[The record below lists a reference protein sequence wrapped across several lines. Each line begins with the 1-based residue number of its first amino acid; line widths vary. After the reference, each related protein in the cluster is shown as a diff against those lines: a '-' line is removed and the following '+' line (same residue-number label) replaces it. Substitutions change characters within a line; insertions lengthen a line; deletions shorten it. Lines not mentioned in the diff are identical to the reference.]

1 MCQTFIYNVII
12 SNRHM
17 NSTYV
22 IVTYP
27 SLFTVIFGNDEL
39 HSTVGFLFF
48 FFFFFFWSDTDAFQ
62 LSARTD
68 PTELLRGL
76 LNFYMIN
83 SLYKSCDFS
92 NRIPLV
98 ISMKF
103 WTP

>member
-1 MCQTFIYNVII
+1 
-12 SNRHM
+12 M

-22 IVTYP
+22 IVTYS
-27 SLFTVIFGNDEL
+27 SLFTVIFGSDEL

-48 FFFFFFWSDTDAFQ
+48 FSFFLGGGSDTDAFQ